1 MSSIIGIGKAMDTIR
16 VLAGQL
22 GEQLAASKMK
32 VTTAESC
39 TGGGIA
45 QAITMIPGSSSWF
58 ELGFVTYSNRAKQ
71 QQLAVDPEIL
81 LKYGAVSEEVVTAM
95 VSGALRA
102 ANADVGIAVSGI
114 AGPDGGSVAKPV
126 GSVWFAWQLAT
137 GLSSTAYH
145 HFSGDRET
153 VRHQSVQVGLM
164 GLHQIIQSKWRVE
177 KIRASMSVICKG
189 FDLTWHFVLYRSK
202 NKKSEMKLPS
212 KIIKPKLGLLELAK
226 QLDNVEDGRF

>member
-1 MSSIIGIGKAMDTIR
+1 MNAIQ
-16 VLAGQL
+16 VLARQL
-22 GEQLAASKMK
+22 GEQLAARKMK

-71 QQLAVDPEIL
+71 QQLFVDPEIL

-102 ANADVGIAVSGI
+102 ANADAGIAVSGI
-114 AGPDGGSVAKPV
+114 AGPDGGSINKPV

-137 GLSSTAYH
+137 GLPSTAYH
-145 HFSGDRET
+145 HFPGDREA
-153 VRHQSVQVGLM
+153 VRHRAIEVALM
-164 GLHQIIQSKWRVE
+164 GLNQIIQGKD
-177 KIRASMSVICKG
+177 K
-189 FDLTWHFVLYRSK
+189 
-202 NKKSEMKLPS
+202 
-212 KIIKPKLGLLELAK
+212 
-226 QLDNVEDGRF
+226 

>member
-1 MSSIIGIGKAMDTIR
+1 MSSIIGIGRIMNTIR
-16 VLAGQL
+16 ALAGQL

-45 QAITMIPGSSSWF
+45 QAITMMPGSSGWF

-71 QQLAVDPEIL
+71 QQLFVDPEIL

-95 VSGALRA
+95 VTGVLRA

-114 AGPDGGSVAKPV
+114 AGPDGGSVDKPV
-126 GSVWFAWQLAT
+126 GSVWFAWRLAT
-137 GLSSTAYH
+137 GLTSTAYH
-145 HFSGDRET
+145 HFSGDREA

-164 GLHQIIQSKWRVE
+164 GLHQIIQSNDK
-177 KIRASMSVICKG
+177 
-189 FDLTWHFVLYRSK
+189 
-202 NKKSEMKLPS
+202 
-212 KIIKPKLGLLELAK
+212 
-226 QLDNVEDGRF
+226 